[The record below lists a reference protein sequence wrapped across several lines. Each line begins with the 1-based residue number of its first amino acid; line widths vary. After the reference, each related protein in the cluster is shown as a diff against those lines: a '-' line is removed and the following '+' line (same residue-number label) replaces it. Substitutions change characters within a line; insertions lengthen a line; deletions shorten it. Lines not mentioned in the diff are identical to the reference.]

1 MVKHVLVSVPST
13 DIKNTSK
20 SCVNISL
27 ILNEKKKTELVAFE
41 RHNSTSYFY
50 IERPRSIAGASDA
63 LS

>member
-1 MVKHVLVSVPST
+1 MKHVLVSVPST

-27 ILNEKKKTELVAFE
+27 ILNEKKKTELVAFDK
-41 RHNSTSYFY
+41 RNGASYFY
-50 IERPRSIAGASDA
+50 IERPRAIAGASDA